1 MYAMK
6 PDQLQLGFLKVL
18 SGAPISLQ
26 TEEYGISYTQGLA
39 AGWIGWILQT
49 AISLVL
55 GLVSLAV
62 TPLHERRDS
71 AIKQE
76 KND

>member
-1 MYAMK
+1 M
-6 PDQLQLGFLKVL
+6 
-18 SGAPISLQ
+18 
-26 TEEYGISYTQGLA
+26 
-39 AGWIGWILQT
+39 IGWILQT